1 MTGQR
6 FEDVY
11 QNKVSSAVEYC
22 GYLPHLASSHPPD
35 QPAPSAVS
43 SSQCLKPCWTFNV
56 AFDVAGRAS
65 FTITYKYDSTREA
78 KKCKRC
84 VKCKRPYHT
93 SDRSRHE
100 RNCVYLKQDALNQQ
114 ASDAPRQPAPAPLL
128 AALDQGSSGEI
139 TEEQPFCVTGGPP
152 GPSQQKAIIS
162 PPFGPLHSPAN
173 GQSPQMPF
181 LAPSG
186 PPEGVVRQGAPGY
199 VNNTCEQMPPEAGW
213 EGATAFATAVFSDG
227 DETED
232 MRLMDLDPP
241 DVNAYDTLIEAYGRC
256 ERLDEALRLWR
267 KMTNGREVEPVEP
280 NNYTFKRTL
289 DALADRFH
297 KLVRS
302 GVTPNPVQ
310 YMILIK
316 GFAQIKQIDMAL
328 WLYRDMKRKGVPCN
342 DVTYKTLIDACRLV
356 SDMRQAVDILKDMN
370 ASLRHPLYW
379 WTIDTYSAM
388 IKGLCTQGNID
399 AALEL
404 FDSMWG
410 RGIQPDTIIYNAL
423 LEECARRYNLHMTE
437 QLLQNMIQSGVAPTS
452 HTLTILVKLY
462 GLAKEFD
469 KAHSVV
475 TELFRR
481 FSIDLK
487 YQDAHVWT
495 AFMDACIANQRLPLA
510 MEVSE
515 KMLVAETKPNA
526 SAFGAIIVGC
536 VEGAF
541 SSVTDPNA
549 SHVEYSVNAIG
560 FAQLALHYEL
570 KLEKFV
576 WLKLKA
582 MRESLMPPD
591 KLIRHLDKLVADS
604 KDGKHTP

>member
-1 MTGQR
+1 VTGSCTRLKDNGCDLSCAFDFPIRKELLKKLNELLAPDGVVVQSASVRFVELSHMTGQR

-342 DVTYKTLIDACRLV
+342 DVIRPATQHNTYTHTHKR
-356 SDMRQAVDILKDMN
+356 
-370 ASLRHPLYW
+370 
-379 WTIDTYSAM
+379 TY
-388 IKGLCTQGNID
+388 LCVHVI
-399 AALEL
+399 
-404 FDSMWG
+404 
-410 RGIQPDTIIYNAL
+410 
-423 LEECARRYNLHMTE
+423 CAYV
-437 QLLQNMIQSGVAPTS
+437 GDV
-452 HTLTILVKLY
+452 
-462 GLAKEFD
+462 
-469 KAHSVV
+469 
-475 TELFRR
+475 
-481 FSIDLK
+481 
-487 YQDAHVWT
+487 QDADRRVQ
-495 AFMDACIANQRLPLA
+495 AG
-510 MEVSE
+510 V
-515 KMLVAETKPNA
+515 
-526 SAFGAIIVGC
+526 
-536 VEGAF
+536 
-541 SSVTDPNA
+541 
-549 SHVEYSVNAIG
+549 
-560 FAQLALHYEL
+560 
-570 KLEKFV
+570 
-576 WLKLKA
+576 
-582 MRESLMPPD
+582 
-591 KLIRHLDKLVADS
+591 
-604 KDGKHTP
+604 